1 MRVNARVMVRKW
13 APLALL
19 LLCCAAFGLYRLLG
33 GADADRQP
41 PQIVLDSDEITL
53 SVHDA
58 QDALLQGVTAQ
69 DGDVTASLLVESVR
83 GLVDEGRFTVTY
95 AAFDAAGNVSKAKR
109 TVYYRDYTAPRFSL
123 SSPLIFRSGSTPD
136 VFAPLNASDVFDG
149 DLTGRIKGTLV
160 SGAQQLSEAGEYTVE
175 FRVSNSLG
183 DTAYL
188 TAPVQVITGWGSGA
202 QLELTAYLVYLPC
215 GADFAP
221 EDYVDCLRYGMQT
234 AAPEDEG
241 FVLSAASEVDT
252 ATPGVYC
259 VDYSASYGTMSART
273 RLLVVVEEQA

>member
-1 MRVNARVMVRKW
+1 MRGKAGKW
-13 APLALL
+13 LWLAALAL
-19 LLCCAAFGLYRLLG
+19 CCVAFGVYRLSG
-33 GADADRQP
+33 GAGVDREAP
-41 PQIVLDSDEITL
+41 KISMAEDEIVLSVADEQT
-53 SVHDA
+53 
-58 QDALLQGVTAQ
+58 ALLQGVTAQDAQ